1 MEKLLPQNIEAE
13 ESVLGSLIIDPEAIT
28 LVEDALH
35 PDDFYRDAHKTL
47 YQAMLTLSARREPAD
62 FVTLCDE
69 LERTSKFALVGGA
82 SAIASLMNGVPTS
95 ANAVYYARIVA
106 QKALYRRLIHA
117 AGRRSPA
124 CRRATATWTRP
135 WEDCNARTWSSWR
148 LGLAPGNR
156 VSRSMWPATPAGR
169 ATGSGSSAWK

>member
-1 MEKLLPQNIEAE
+1 MMEKLLPLSIEAE
-13 ESVLGSLIIDPEAIT
+13 ESVLGSLIIDPEAIAQ
-28 LVEDALH
+28 VEDVLR

-47 YQAMLTLSARREPAD
+47 YQAMLTRSTRHEPAD

-69 LERTSKFALVGGA
+69 LERDGKLADVGGA

-117 AGRRSPA
+117 AGQIA
-124 CRRATATWTRP
+124 ALAY
-135 WEDCNARTWSSWR
+135 EEADDALEEAEQLIFA
-148 LGLAPGNR
+148 LGQAQGGTSNL
-156 VSRSMWPATPAGR
+156 TPVQEVL
-169 ATGSGSSAWK
+169 SD